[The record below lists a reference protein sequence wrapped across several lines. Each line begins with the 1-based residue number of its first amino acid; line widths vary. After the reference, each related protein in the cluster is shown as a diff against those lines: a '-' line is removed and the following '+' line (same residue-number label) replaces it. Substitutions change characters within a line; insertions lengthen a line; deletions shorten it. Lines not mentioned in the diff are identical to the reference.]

1 MTEEKL
7 LSKDELLVEY
17 IKLQSK
23 KKEIE
28 EELNN
33 TKLLLKLHLQRENID
48 SYEDSLGN
56 TIKIYTQKRETLD
69 KEKVKVLL
77 SPEDYEN
84 VIKISTFEIIR
95 ILSKDSNDKQKHFL
109 KVKK

>member
-7 LSKDELLVEY
+7 LNKDELLIEY

-28 EELNN
+28 DELNN
-33 TKLLLKLHLQRENID
+33 MKLLLKLHLQRENID

-56 TIKIYTQKRETLD
+56 TIKIHTQKRETLD
-69 KEKVKVLL
+69 KEKVKALL
-77 SPEDYEN
+77 SSQDYEG
-84 VIKISTFEIIR
+84 VIKISTFEIMR
-95 ILSKDSNDKQKHFL
+95 ILSKDSKDKQKHFL
-109 KVKK
+109 KEKK